1 MDLIIVLSL
10 VSLPFIFADQKE
22 DEREHQKR
30 LAERRN
36 RKMANQM
43 KNAYNYQTNNTQFGM
58 KRV

>member
-10 VSLPFIFADQKE
+10 VSLPFIISDAKA

-36 RKMANQM
+36 RKMASQM
-43 KNAYNYQTNNTQFGM
+43 KNAYNYNKAQFGM

>member
-10 VSLPFIFADQKE
+10 VSVPFLIL
-22 DEREHQKR
+22 DEKLDEKDREKR

-36 RKMANQM
+36 YRMANQM
-43 KNAYNYQTNNTQFGM
+43 KKTYNCKNTQFGM